1 MENIKLGTTGQKH
14 ISTIATDIKQLI
26 SDIST
31 GKPANMTEENLNV
44 FLNNIKEAILAVIA
58 KKLVHTIKTVNEN
71 TVIIISIKN
80 IK

>member
-44 FLNNIKEAILAVIA
+44 FLNNINVLSIL
-58 KKLVHTIKTVNEN
+58 
-71 TVIIISIKN
+71 S
-80 IK
+80 